1 MSATKT
7 QHAVTTKAAEAER
20 AKAENDAR
28 IIDHV
33 SQALDAAQ
41 DDLASIGSTLGA
53 GARDLGKDVQR
64 LLQEARRDVKKMRGA
79 LQGDLQQLQRD
90 LTRAQDAEKPSG
102 ADQPT

>member
-1 MSATKT
+1 M
-7 QHAVTTKAAEAER
+7 TTKAAEAEQ

-41 DDLASIGSTLGA
+41 DDLASIGGTLGA

-64 LLQEARRDVKKMRGA
+64 LLHEARRDVKKMRRA
-79 LQGDLQQLQRD
+79 LQGDLQRLQRD
-90 LTRAQDAEKPSG
+90 LTRAQDAEQQ
-102 ADQPT
+102 ADTTAPRKEGPAATA